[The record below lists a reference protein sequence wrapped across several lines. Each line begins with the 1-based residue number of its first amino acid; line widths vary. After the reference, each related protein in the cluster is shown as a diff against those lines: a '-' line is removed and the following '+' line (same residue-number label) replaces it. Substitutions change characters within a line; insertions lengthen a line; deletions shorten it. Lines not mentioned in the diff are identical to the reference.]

1 LQELEL
7 CSGCRQDLWFGVW
20 YFVFNSENFS
30 FRRADGALRVHIA
43 NLGASANM
51 GGGVGL
57 MICRISS
64 RCHVG
69 LVE

>member
-7 CSGCRQDLWFGVW
+7 CSGCKQDFWFGVC
-20 YFVFNSENFS
+20 YFVFNCENFS

-51 GGGVGL
+51 EGGVGL
-57 MICRISS
+57 MICRISD
-64 RCHVG
+64 RRHAG
-69 LVE
+69 LIE

>member
-1 LQELEL
+1 
-7 CSGCRQDLWFGVW
+7 
-20 YFVFNSENFS
+20 VFNSENFS